1 MRSKTDSEIEQ
12 RVLKEL
18 RLSDKV
24 GSAEICVFASN
35 GVVELRGSVTGHKNK
50 SAAEVAA
57 YRADDIRGVINEIR
71 IKPRTTRIERGFVG
85 DNPRGRFA
93 WAEVTESRRPV
104 VKGASA

>member
-35 GVVELRGSVTGHKNK
+35 GIVKLSGSVPDYKDK
-50 SAAEVAA
+50 SAAREAA

-71 IKPRTTRIERGFVG
+71 IKPPTARTEKESAG
-85 DNPRGRFA
+85 DMLSGRLGC
-93 WAEVTESRRPV
+93 AEVAESRRPIV
-104 VKGASA
+104 